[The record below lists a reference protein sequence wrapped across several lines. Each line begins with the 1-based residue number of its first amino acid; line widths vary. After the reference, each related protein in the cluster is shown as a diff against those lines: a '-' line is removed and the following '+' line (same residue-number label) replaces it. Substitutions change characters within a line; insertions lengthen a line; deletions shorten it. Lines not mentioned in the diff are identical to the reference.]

1 MAAPCLGSPLMR
13 WRGSELSAP
22 IHPRY
27 LDNIHLH
34 PEEEKYRKIKVQNKV
49 FQVRAAGRGTGPGV
63 TGPMR
68 PPRTQAIT
76 GSSWLADSLGW
87 GLQLAAE
94 GPLLGGWVR
103 GVGSGEQSRWAEV
116 VGGRVGSLSTIHPL
130 PCPPPTVLS

>member
-1 MAAPCLGSPLMR
+1 MGSVGYPGMMAPCLGSPLMR

-22 IHPRY
+22 VHPRY

-49 FQVRAAGRGTGPGV
+49 FQVRVAGRGAWPGV

-76 GSSWLADSLGW
+76 GSNWLADSLGW
-87 GLQLAAE
+87 GLKLAAE
-94 GPLLGGWVR
+94 GPLLGGWVT
-103 GVGSGEQSRWAEV
+103 GAQWGAVQAG
-116 VGGRVGSLSTIHPL
+116 
-130 PCPPPTVLS
+130 